1 MGRPGMSARWMPT
14 ASGPGALGGSGAGG
28 GGGGAGVYTEA
39 SFTYTGGAQ
48 TFNLADTNG
57 QPITAYLFGP
67 GGGAE
72 ADTNTR
78 GGAGGYTEGTI
89 NIPGNS
95 GQLKIIVGGH
105 GGPGQQNNGSGAGY
119 TGIFTSSWNG
129 NSVST
134 DHGAAILIA
143 GGGGGSANSSS
154 GSSHGG
160 GAGGGSSGQR
170 GNPSNSGGY
179 GGGQSSGGQ
188 YRQTGGGYCTSGDQ
202 CTGQT
207 LRGGVACGGGE
218 GGSGVGWPN
227 QIYGGNYAS
236 AAGGN
241 GCNAGGGGAG
251 YYGGAGGASSPNG
264 GNGGGGSGYIGGH
277 PSYPVEGA
285 ATSVGDGDTPPSAGR
300 NSPFYS
306 GQISYGGRHS
316 HNRGNG
322 SNQGG
327 SGKVVITYFAP
338 GSGGGGGQ
346 PSSPDWD
353 IIMHTNGRK
362 GNESNQGNT
371 QRFGYTGQSSWRSI
385 SASSTSADSRTA
397 FGAGVGLYNGYFNKK
412 NITKVA
418 LVTGDGDLQS
428 PTSHSK
434 YLVYDLVEDS
444 GSESF
449 HDIIN
454 RLDQYNRSN
463 SNWAGQNASGYNTPS
478 VTNFTGNSNGYSGT
492 LNENSGWSGASSNGS
507 TPNRFAVWGI
517 NTDSDDDTQ
526 VLCSYYGS
534 LSSGKGDSWRGQ
546 NPSQTFWSYWGNDW
560 HSNSQSQTISNG
572 KQSDPGIANGA
583 NYSNS
588 LYLVAYGDP
597 M

>member
-1 MGRPGMSARWMPT
+1 
-14 ASGPGALGGSGAGG
+14 
-28 GGGGAGVYTEA
+28 
-39 SFTYTGGAQ
+39 
-48 TFNLADTNG
+48 
-57 QPITAYLFGP
+57 
-67 GGGAE
+67 
-72 ADTNTR
+72 
-78 GGAGGYTEGTI
+78 
-89 NIPGNS
+89 
-95 GQLKIIVGGH
+95 
-105 GGPGQQNNGSGAGY
+105 
-119 TGIFTSSWNG
+119 
-129 NSVST
+129 
-134 DHGAAILIA
+134 
-143 GGGGGSANSSS
+143 
-154 GSSHGG
+154 
-160 GAGGGSSGQR
+160 
-170 GNPSNSGGY
+170 
-179 GGGQSSGGQ
+179 
-188 YRQTGGGYCTSGDQ
+188 
-202 CTGQT
+202 
-207 LRGGVACGGGE
+207 
-218 GGSGVGWPN
+218 
-227 QIYGGNYAS
+227 
-236 AAGGN
+236 
-241 GCNAGGGGAG
+241 
-251 YYGGAGGASSPNG
+251 
-264 GNGGGGSGYIGGH
+264 
-277 PSYPVEGA
+277 
-285 ATSVGDGDTPPSAGR
+285 
-300 NSPFYS
+300 
-306 GQISYGGRHS
+306 
-316 HNRGNG
+316 
-322 SNQGG
+322 
-327 SGKVVITYFAP
+327 
-338 GSGGGGGQ
+338 
-346 PSSPDWD
+346 
-353 IIMHTNGRK
+353 MHTNGRK

-385 SASSTSADSRTA
+385 SSGSTGASGRTA
-397 FGAGVGLYNGYFNKK
+397 FGAGVGLYDGYFNKK
-412 NITKVA
+412 GITKVA

-454 RLDQYNRSN
+454 RLDQFNRSN

-478 VTNFTGNSNGYSGT
+478 VTNFTGNSNGYSGN

>member
-1 MGRPGMSARWMPT
+1 MGRPGMSARWNPT
-14 ASGPGALGGSGAGG
+14 ASGPGALGGAGGAGG
-28 GGGGAGVYTEA
+28 GGAGIYTEQV
-39 SFTYTGGAQ
+39 FNYTGGPQ
-48 TFNLADTNG
+48 TFNTSNVRG
-57 QPITAYLFGP
+57 NEITAYVYGP

-78 GGAGGYTEGTI
+78 GGSGGYSTGIIDISAGG
-89 NIPGNS
+89 N
-95 GQLKIIVGGH
+95 LKIIVGGH
-105 GGPGQQNNGSGAGY
+105 GGPGRQNNGSGAGY
-119 TGIFTSSWNG
+119 SGVFTNSWNG
-129 NSVST
+129 SSAST
-134 DHGAAILIA
+134 DHSASIMLA

-154 GSSHGG
+154 GQSHGA

-170 GNPSNSGGY
+170 GNPSNSGGLP
-179 GGGQSSGGQ
+179 GTQSGGGQ
-188 YRQTGGGYCTSGDQ
+188 YRQTGGGYCSSGDQ
-202 CTGQT
+202 CYGQQ

-218 GGSGVGWPN
+218 GSGGVGWPN

-251 YYGGAGGASSPNG
+251 YYGGAGGGGSPNG

-277 PSYPVEGA
+277 PSYPVSGA
-285 ATSVGDGDTPPSAGR
+285 STYTGDGETPHSEMR
-300 NSPFYS
+300 NSPFHS
-306 GQISYGGRHS
+306 GYIGYGGAHNQ
-316 HNRGNG
+316 NRGNG
-322 SNQGG
+322 SHQGG
-327 SGKVVITYFAP
+327 SGKVVITYYAP
-338 GSGGGGGQ
+338 GSGGGGGA
-346 PSSPDWD
+346 PTPNWD

-362 GNESNQGNT
+362 GNESNQGDT

-385 SASSTSADSRTA
+385 SSSSTGASGRTV
-397 FGAGVGLYNGYFNKK
+397 FGNGVGLYDGYFNKRK
-412 NITKVA
+412 ISRVA

-454 RLDQYNRSN
+454 RLDQYNRN
-463 SNWAGQNASGYNTPS
+463 QSNWAGQNASGFNSPS

-492 LNENSGWSGASSNGS
+492 LNENSGWGGAASNGS

-534 LSSGKGDSWRGQ
+534 LSSGKGDSWRGS

-560 HSNSQSQTISNG
+560 HSNSNSQTISNG
-572 KQSDPGIANGA
+572 RQSHPGIANGS

-588 LYLVAYGDP
+588 LYLIAYGDP

>member
-1 MGRPGMSARWMPT
+1 MSARWVPT
-14 ASGPGALGGSGAGG
+14 SSGVGAAGGGAGG
-28 GGGGAGVYTEA
+28 GGGPGIYTEEV
-39 SFTYTGGAQ
+39 FNYTGGAQ
-48 TFNLADTNG
+48 TFNTSKTDGT
-57 QPITAYLFGP
+57 PITAYVFGP

-78 GGAGGYTEGTI
+78 GGAGGYSEGEI
-89 NIPGNS
+89 DISS
-95 GQLKIIVGGH
+95 GGTLKIIVGGH

-119 TGIFTSSWNG
+119 AGVFTSSWNG
-129 NSVST
+129 NSVGT
-134 DHGAAILIA
+134 DHAASIILA

-154 GSSHGG
+154 GYSHGG
-160 GAGGGSSGQR
+160 GAGGGSSGQQ
-170 GNPSNSGGY
+170 GQHSTGGY
-179 GGGQSSGGQ
+179 GGSQSSGGS
-188 YRQTGGGYCTSGDQ
+188 YRQTGGGYCSGGQ
-202 CTGQT
+202 CSGTQ
-207 LRGGVACGGGE
+207 LRGGVACGGGQ
-218 GGSGVGWPN
+218 GSSGVGWPN
-227 QIYGGNYAS
+227 QIYGGRYGS

-241 GCNAGGGGAG
+241 GCNAGAGGAG

-277 PSYPVEGA
+277 PSYPVSAA
-285 ATSVGDGDTPPSAGR
+285 ATYTGSGDTPHSTAR

-322 SNQGG
+322 SHQGG
-327 SGKVVITYFAP
+327 SAKVVITYYAP
-338 GSGGGGGQ
+338 GAGGGGGGQ
-346 PSSPDWD
+346 PAGPDWD

-371 QRFGYTGQSSWRSI
+371 ERFGYTGQSTWRSI
-385 SASSTSADSRTA
+385 SAGSTGADNRES
-397 FGAGVGLYNGYFNKK
+397 FGAGVGLYNGYFQKK
-412 NITKVA
+412 GITKVA
-418 LVTGDGDLQS
+418 LVTGDGDLQNPS
-428 PTSHSK
+428 SNSK
-434 YLVYDLVEDS
+434 YLVYNLVEDS

-454 RLDQYNRSN
+454 RLDQYNRN
-463 SNWAGQNASGYNTPS
+463 QSNWAGQNANQFNSPS
-478 VTNFTGNSNGYSGT
+478 VTNFTSNSNGYSGQ
-492 LNENSGWSGASSNGS
+492 LAENSGWSGAASNGS
-507 TPNRFAVWGI
+507 TPDKFAVWGI

-534 LSSGKGDSWRGQ
+534 LSNGKGDSWRGG

-560 HSNSQSQTISNG
+560 HSNSNSQTISNG
-572 KQSDPGIANGA
+572 RQSHPGIANGS

-588 LYLVAYGDP
+588 LYLIALGDA

>member
-1 MGRPGMSARWMPT
+1 MGRPGMSARFIAT
-14 ASGPGALGGSGAGG
+14 ASGPGSLGGAGAGG
-28 GGGGAGVYTEA
+28 GGGGAGVYTEKTF
-39 SFTYTGGAQ
+39 SYTGGPQ

-57 QPITAYLFGP
+57 QPIQAYLFGP

-105 GGPGQQNNGSGAGY
+105 GGPGRQNNGSGAGY

-129 NSVST
+129 SNVNT
-134 DHGAAILIA
+134 DHDAAILIA

-179 GGGQSSGGQ
+179 GGGQSSGGS

-202 CTGQT
+202 CSGQK

-218 GGSGVGWPN
+218 GSGGVGWPN

-277 PSYPVEGA
+277 PSYPVEGGL
-285 ATSVGDGDTPPSAGR
+285 TVVGDGETPPSAGR

-322 SNQGG
+322 SHQGG

-338 GSGGGGGQ
+338 GSGGGGGGA
-346 PSSPDWD
+346 PSFSHTDWTA
-353 IIMHTNGRK
+353 I
-362 GNESNQGNT
+362 ESVNPTDVAWRTFGGSSFLQYITQWGVNQN
-371 QRFGYTGQSSWRSI
+371 SS
-385 SASSTSADSRTA
+385 
-397 FGAGVGLYNGYFNKK
+397 NN
-412 NITKVA
+412 N
-418 LVTGDGDLQS
+418 
-428 PTSHSK
+428 
-434 YLVYDLVEDS
+434 
-444 GSESF
+444 
-449 HDIIN
+449 
-454 RLDQYNRSN
+454 N
-463 SNWAGQNASGYNTPS
+463 SNW
-478 VTNFTGNSNGYSGT
+478 SNGYSGQLGYGGHFKQDQGYFT
-492 LNENSGWSGASSNGS
+492 YYDQLRYVHGDGSSDGGDWVVIDFGPQYNGDFDGYYRSTQGRYMGGENTSSGGGGGIFNSSSHKIRLWGFNDQVGWKLLYQHPMGVRDYTYSHRNSNWWNSGSTVGSGDGKRAEY
-507 TPNRFAVWGI
+507 
-517 NTDSDDDTQ
+517 DSM
-526 VLCSYYGS
+526 S
-534 LSSGKGDSWRGQ
+534 LS
-546 NPSQTFWSYWGNDW
+546 
-560 HSNSQSQTISNG
+560 H
-572 KQSDPGIANGA
+572 
-583 NYSNS
+583 
-588 LYLVAYGDP
+588 VAFSVGYQ
-597 M
+597 

>member
-1 MGRPGMSARWMPT
+1 MSARWVPT
-14 ASGPGALGGSGAGG
+14 SSGVGAAGGGAGG
-28 GGGGAGVYTEA
+28 GGGPGIYTEEV
-39 SFTYTGGAQ
+39 FNYTGGAQ
-48 TFNLADTNG
+48 TFNTSKTDGT
-57 QPITAYLFGP
+57 PITAYVFGP

-78 GGAGGYTEGTI
+78 GGAGGYSEGEI
-89 NIPGNS
+89 DISS
-95 GQLKIIVGGH
+95 GGTLKIIVGGH

-119 TGIFTSSWNG
+119 AGVFTSSWNG
-129 NSVST
+129 NSVGT
-134 DHGAAILIA
+134 DHSASIILA

-154 GSSHGG
+154 GYSHGG
-160 GAGGGSSGQR
+160 GAGGGSSGQQ
-170 GNPSNSGGY
+170 GQHSTGGY
-179 GGGQSSGGQ
+179 GGSQSSGGS
-188 YRQTGGGYCTSGDQ
+188 YRQTGGGYCSGGQ
-202 CTGQT
+202 CSGTQ
-207 LRGGVACGGGE
+207 LRGGVACGGGQ
-218 GGSGVGWPN
+218 GSSGVGWPN
-227 QIYGGNYAS
+227 QIYGGNYGS

-241 GCNAGGGGAG
+241 GCNAGAGGAG

-277 PSYPVEGA
+277 PSYPVSA
-285 ATSVGDGDTPPSAGR
+285 AGTYTGSGDTPHSSAR

-322 SNQGG
+322 SHQGG
-327 SGKVVITYFAP
+327 SAKVVITYYAP
-338 GSGGGGGQ
+338 GAGGGGGGS
-346 PSSPDWD
+346 PAGPDWD

-385 SASSTSADSRTA
+385 SAGSTGADGREA
-397 FGAGVGLYNGYFNKK
+397 FGAGVGLYNGYFQKK
-412 NITKVA
+412 GITKVA
-418 LVTGDGDLQS
+418 LVTGDGDLQNPS
-428 PTSHSK
+428 SNSK
-434 YLVYDLVEDS
+434 YLVYNLVEDS

-454 RLDQYNRSN
+454 RLDQYNRN
-463 SNWAGQNASGYNTPS
+463 QSNWAGQNANQFNSPS
-478 VTNFTGNSNGYSGT
+478 VTNFTSNSNGYSGQ
-492 LNENSGWSGASSNGS
+492 LAENSGWSGAASNGS
-507 TPNRFAVWGI
+507 TPDKFAVWGI

-534 LSSGKGDSWRGQ
+534 LSSGKGDSWRGS

-560 HSNSQSQTISNG
+560 HSNSNSQTISNG
-572 KQSDPGIANGA
+572 RQSHPGIANGS

-588 LYLVAYGDP
+588 LYLIALGDA